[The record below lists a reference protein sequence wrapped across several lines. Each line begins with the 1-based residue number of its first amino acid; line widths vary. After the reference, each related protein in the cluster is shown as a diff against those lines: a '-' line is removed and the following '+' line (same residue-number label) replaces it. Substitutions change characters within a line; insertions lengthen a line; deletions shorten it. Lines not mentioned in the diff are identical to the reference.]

1 VTASSARAAPF
12 ARLFDG
18 LPEGAWVGEIA
29 RDHTGAGRVLAANP
43 AIRRLLGYDQA
54 AAAADVQPLAIERFA
69 DPAAREA
76 LLGRL
81 AADGAVSD
89 HLLRL
94 RRLDGG
100 ALWVELTARA
110 QPVRRGAALHVEA
123 LVRDVSQR
131 RRLDD
136 HSRELYLQL
145 LQAEKMAAL
154 GQTISGVAHE
164 LNNPLATILTWA
176 ERLAERQLD
185 ETARRGVDVIL
196 AETERAARIVRNLL
210 TFARKRQSTRAMIDI
225 NDVVR
230 ETLALRAYEQ
240 TVSNIEVVEALASGL
255 PRVFA
260 DAHQIQQVL
269 LNLVINAEQAML
281 GANGRGTLVV
291 RTWHDASAGLAALE
305 VSDDGPGLPAE
316 TATKVFDPFFTTK
329 EVGQGAGLGLTV
341 AYAIVEEHGGR
352 SRIVDGRGAGMHR
365 GATFVVEL
373 PVSGVGASARPSA
386 EVTPPMEGVQGA
398 AVLVVEDEAALATAV
413 VAALVDA
420 GMRVDHAGDGE
431 DALARLRA
439 ADYDA
444 VVCDLKMPRVDGI
457 AFYRALAA
465 TTPRLARRVIFV
477 TGDVLGAD
485 AERFLEETGCRWLAK
500 PFRLADLLRAV
511 RDTLG

>member
-196 AETERAARIVRNLL
+196 AETERAARIGL
-210 TFARKRQSTRAMIDI
+210 APRAC
-225 NDVVR
+225 R
-230 ETLALRAYEQ
+230 
-240 TVSNIEVVEALASGL
+240 
-255 PRVFA
+255 
-260 DAHQIQQVL
+260 H
-269 LNLVINAEQAML
+269 
-281 GANGRGTLVV
+281 GRG
-291 RTWHDASAGLAALE
+291 
-305 VSDDGPGLPAE
+305 P
-316 TATKVFDPFFTTK
+316 
-329 EVGQGAGLGLTV
+329 
-341 AYAIVEEHGGR
+341 
-352 SRIVDGRGAGMHR
+352 
-365 GATFVVEL
+365 
-373 PVSGVGASARPSA
+373 
-386 EVTPPMEGVQGA
+386 
-398 AVLVVEDEAALATAV
+398 
-413 VAALVDA
+413 
-420 GMRVDHAGDGE
+420 
-431 DALARLRA
+431 
-439 ADYDA
+439 
-444 VVCDLKMPRVDGI
+444 
-457 AFYRALAA
+457 
-465 TTPRLARRVIFV
+465 
-477 TGDVLGAD
+477 
-485 AERFLEETGCRWLAK
+485 
-500 PFRLADLLRAV
+500 
-511 RDTLG
+511 